1 MKIAIEIYGKDGDAD
16 STTAKDYGEKIN
28 SKNVEWI
35 SSTYKTL
42 GTDFTQDE
50 LYLKF
55 QLSDLPV
62 ISVDNEVVTLDHFK
76 RTIDEVIIPQL

>member
-1 MKIAIEIYGKDGDAD
+1 MKMTIEIYGKDGDTD
-16 STTAKDYGEKIN
+16 SNTAKAYGEKVN

-42 GTDFTQDE
+42 DTDFTQDE

-62 ISVDNEVVTLDHFK
+62 ISVNNEVVTLDNFK
-76 RTIDEVIIPQL
+76 KTIDDIIMPS